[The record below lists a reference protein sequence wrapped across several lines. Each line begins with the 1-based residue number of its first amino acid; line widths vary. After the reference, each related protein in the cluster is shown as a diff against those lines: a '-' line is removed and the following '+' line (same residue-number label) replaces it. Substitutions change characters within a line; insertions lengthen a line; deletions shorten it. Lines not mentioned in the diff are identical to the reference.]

1 MTFHQL
7 VPLVAFVL
15 NLTLVAVVLYRDHRS
30 PLNRVFAACASA
42 LGVWNLGVFVL
53 RSTTEA
59 GTAFVVEKFLHI
71 GVILVPVLYYHFVV
85 IFLELGPRRRAALAL
100 TYALAAGFLAL
111 SPTPLFLRGVV
122 LTEWGFA
129 PAPGPFYNLFF
140 VYLLLPILGGV
151 LELGLAYRG
160 MDSAFRRNRA
170 KLIIAGS
177 LISLLGGVVD
187 IARFGLRM
195 EWLYPPG
202 IPANAIFALLLAVSI
217 VRYRLVDVG
226 IVTKRVAIF
235 GMLLVASVPLVIVL
249 GTFAEQRWQLR
260 YKLSLREDFVLAFLL
275 AVLLTPL
282 LRRAE
287 GWLDR
292 LIYRKRYGFYETL
305 SDLRKRM
312 GSLLD
317 VTRLA
322 DTLVQTLVHRIPL
335 THGALYLF
343 DPGSGE
349 YRVQRVVS
357 AGAIEGRWRPLRVQG
372 PIIRWL
378 RDNDILVREEIA
390 LRRRMAEALAEAEDD
405 LEAMQVALLLPLKS
419 EGQLIGVL
427 ALGEKLSG
435 EIFDADEMELL
446 AVLAGQATVALQTSQ
461 LYEQLKR
468 SNEQLVEANR
478 LKSKFLAQFSHELR
492 TPLNAIIGFSKVM
505 LKTSGD
511 ALSRDQQ
518 EDLAAIH
525 GNGLHLLAL
534 INDVLDFSKIE
545 SGTLELEVAPVS
557 IDELIDECVRTT
569 LPLTR
574 GRNLT
579 ISQEVEPALPP
590 VRADRTKVRQVLLN
604 LLSNAV
610 KFTPEGKVTV
620 RARAEPHRL
629 VVGVQDTGIGIPPED
644 QSKLFRAFQQLNGG
658 KLHLPLGGTGLGLVI
673 SKSFVELHGGEIW
686 VESREGQGSTFSFSL
701 PLEPVHAHEV
711 RRG

>member
-1 MTFHQL
+1 MSLHQL

-15 NLTLVAVVLYRDHRS
+15 NLTLVAVVLYRDHQS
-30 PLNRVFAACASA
+30 PLNRVFATFATA
-42 LGVWNLGVFVL
+42 LAVWNFGVFIL
-53 RSTTEA
+53 RSTADT
-59 GTAFVVEKFLHI
+59 GQAFLVEKALHV
-71 GVILVPVLYYHFVV
+71 GVILVPALYCHFVLL
-85 IFLELGPRRRAALAL
+85 FLDLTSRRRLVLVGNYALAL
-100 TYALAAGFLAL
+100 GFLAL
-111 SPTPLFLRGVV
+111 SPTPLFMRGVA

-129 PAPGPFYNLFF
+129 PAPGPLYNVFF
-140 VYLLLPILGGV
+140 AYFLVSIAGGIV
-151 LELGLAYRG
+151 ELALACRT

-170 KLIIAGS
+170 KLIILGS
-177 LISLLGGVVD
+177 LISVLGGIVD
-187 IARFGLRM
+187 IIRFGLHL
-195 EWLYPPG
+195 EWLYPLG
-202 IPANAIFALLLAVSI
+202 IPANAAFALLVAVSI

-226 IVTKRVAIF
+226 IVAKRVAIF
-235 GMLLVASVPLVIVL
+235 GMLLVAAVPVVILLGSLVER
-249 GTFAEQRWQLR
+249 TWELR
-260 YKLSLREDFVLAFLL
+260 YSLSLREDLVLAFLL

-282 LRRAE
+282 LRKAE
-287 GWLDR
+287 EWLDR

-357 AGAIEGRWRPLRVQG
+357 SGAIEGTWRSLRVQG

-378 RDNDILVREEIA
+378 RENEILVREEIP
-390 LRRRMAEALAEAEDD
+390 LRRRMAEALGTAEAD

-419 EGQLIGVL
+419 EGQLIGIL

-435 EIFDADEMELL
+435 EIFDAEELELL
-446 AVLAGQATVALQTSQ
+446 AVLAGQATAALQTSQ

-478 LKSKFLAQFSHELR
+478 LKSQFLAQFSHELR

-505 LKTSGD
+505 LNTSAG
-511 ALSRDQQ
+511 ALSKDQE

-525 GNGLHLLAL
+525 SNGLHLLGL

-545 SGTLELEVAPVS
+545 SGTMELEKVP
-557 IDELIDECVRTT
+557 IEMDELVDECIRTT
-569 LPLTR
+569 LPLIR

-579 ISQEVEPALPP
+579 ISREIEPALPA
-590 VRADRTKVRQVLLN
+590 VRADRLKMRQVLLN

-610 KFTPEGKVTV
+610 KFTPEGSVTV
-620 RARAEPHRL
+620 RARTEGNRL
-629 VVGVQDTGIGIPPED
+629 VVSVQDTGVGIREED
-644 QSKLFRAFQQLNGG
+644 QPKLFRAFQQLNGG
-658 KLHLPLGGTGLGLVI
+658 KIHLPLGGTGLGLVI
-673 SKSFVELHGGEIW
+673 SKSFVEMHGGQIW
-686 VESREGQGSTFSFSL
+686 VESRVGQGSTFSFAL
-701 PLEPVHAHEV
+701 PLEPVPAQEVHHA
-711 RRG
+711 